1 MAMCSATCRRSRYR
15 YGGGSI
21 RFFGSETAM
30 HLPSLIAKLTFIFL
44 PKTFCWLIPNQYGT
58 ELDLSICGMAQ
69 IDSKPY
75 SITIQ
80 IYNSPGIHPNYT
92 QRPAWAGEC
101 EKSPGRP
108 VSRVLFPRL
117 RAGDDHFSRR
127 AVTRA
132 LQQPTRE

>member
-1 MAMCSATCRRSRYR
+1 MQRV
-15 YGGGSI
+15 GGQDIDIVGAASV
-21 RFFGSETAM
+21 FFGSETAM

-44 PKTFCWLIPNQYGT
+44 PKTLCWLVPNQYGT
-58 ELDLSICGMAQ
+58 GPELSICEMAQ
-69 IDSKPY
+69 TDSKPY

-80 IYNSPGIHPNYT
+80 VYKSPDKHPNYT
-92 QRPAWAGEC
+92 QRLAWAGQP